1 MTYKVKTNK
10 NKEYCKTYYWKN
22 IDKFKARNEL
32 KKDEISKKKAQYYLE
47 NTDVILEKTNAYKRD
62 NPEKV
67 FLQKK
72 VYRERPEN
80 KEKMRAYWTTE
91 QRREWKRQNYQKH
104 REENQAKRREH
115 YRLNKNRINFEKR
128 EKRKNER
135 IY

>member
-22 IDKFKARNEL
+22 IDKFKA
-32 KKDEISKKKAQYYLE
+32 KYQSKKVDVSEKNKEKYLE
-47 NTDVILEKTNAYKRD
+47 NPEFFLEKTNAYKRD

-80 KEKMRAYWTTE
+80 KEKMRPYWKTE
-91 QRREWKRQNYQKH
+91 RYHEWKNANYQKH
-104 REENQAKRREH
+104 KEERKPKRR
-115 YRLNKNRINFEKR
+115 
-128 EKRKNER
+128 
-135 IY
+135 